1 MTVSL
6 GLFKNN
12 NASRRCIVVGDIIL
26 DKYIYGHV
34 DRISPEAPIPVVS
47 TKNMRYVLGGAANVA
62 GNIRGLGLEVALCG
76 IVGSDSEADVLTG
89 ELQKKNIGFMG
100 VKSADRCTTLKTRI
114 VGMNQ
119 QLVRVDRE
127 DSQPMSNDE
136 ENNLIKK
143 LEDLISPL
151 DIVILS
157 DYNKGVCK
165 DSFCRWLSEKC
176 RKDNIK
182 MIVDPKSSNW
192 KKYSGAYLITPNFK
206 EFQEAIGFSI
216 PNEEGCISENAGSL
230 LNKYNLNRIL
240 VTRSHYGM
248 TLIQRDLEPLTFKAK
263 QQEVFDVSGAG
274 DTVIA
279 TLAAALSVGYELK
292 DAVEISNI
300 AAGVAVSKAGTY
312 DVSLTDLLEYTNET
326 NAWYEDKIVSKNEI
340 NGLVTEWKKSGETVV
355 FTNGCF
361 DVIHIG
367 HLDYLNKAR
376 RLGNRLVVG
385 LNSDDSVKRLKGEKR
400 PLNKQHDR
408 ACMLAALQCV
418 DAVVVFE
425 EDTPE
430 KLISVI
436 CPDYLVK
443 GGDYKIEEIV
453 GREYAGEVMTIPF
466 LEGYSTTSIIEKIK
480 SM

>member
-1 MTVSL
+1 MAVSL

-12 NASRRCIVVGDIIL
+12 NVSRRCIVVGDIIL

-47 TKNMRYVLGGAANVA
+47 TKDMRYVLGGAANVA
-62 GNIRGLGLEVALCG
+62 GNIKGLGLEVVLCG
-76 IVGSDSEADVLTG
+76 IVGNDSEADVLLS

-100 VKSADRCTTLKTRI
+100 IRSSERCTTLKTRI

-119 QLVRVDRE
+119 QLVRVDHE
-127 DSQPMSNDE
+127 DSQSMSIN
-136 ENNLIKK
+136 ENGELIGK
-143 LEDLISPL
+143 LEDLISPS

-176 RKDNIK
+176 RKYNIK

-192 KKYSGAYLITPNFK
+192 DKYAGSYLITPNFK

-216 PNEEGCISENAGSL
+216 PNEEEFIFENANGL
-230 LNKYNLNRIL
+230 QNKYDIDRIL
-240 VTRSHYGM
+240 VTRSQFGM
-248 TLIQRDLEPLTFKAK
+248 TLVEKNQTPISFSAR

-279 TLAAALSVGYELK
+279 TLAAALSVGYELR

-312 DVSLTDLLEYTNET
+312 DVSLNDLFDYESGTSF
-326 NAWYEDKIVSKNEI
+326 WYENKIVEI
-340 NGLVTEWKKSGETVV
+340 KDISELVKKWKKSGQTVV

-376 RLGNRLVVG
+376 RLGNKLIVG
-385 LNSDDSVKRLKGEKR
+385 LNSDASVRRLKGENR
-400 PLNKQHDR
+400 PVNGQDERLR
-408 ACMLAALQCV
+408 MLAALQCV
-418 DAVVVFE
+418 DVVIVFD

-430 KLISVI
+430 NLISKI
-436 CPDYLVK
+436 HPDFLVK
-443 GGDYKIEEIV
+443 GGDYKREEIV
-453 GREYAGEVMTIPF
+453 GRQYAKEVITIPF
-466 LEGYSTTSIIEKIK
+466 VDGFSTTSIIEKIK
-480 SM
+480 NL

>member
-1 MTVSL
+1 
-6 GLFKNN
+6 
-12 NASRRCIVVGDIIL
+12 
-26 DKYIYGHV
+26 
-34 DRISPEAPIPVVS
+34 
-47 TKNMRYVLGGAANVA
+47 MRYVLGGAANVA

-136 ENNLIKK
+136 EKNLIKK

-248 TLIQRDLEPLTFKAK
+248 TLIQRDFEPLTFKAK

-425 EDTPE
+425 EATPE
-430 KLISVI
+430 NLISVI

>member
-136 ENNLIKK
+136 EKNLIKK

-248 TLIQRDLEPLTFKAK
+248 TLIQRDFEPLTFKAK

-425 EDTPE
+425 EATPE
-430 KLISVI
+430 NLISVI

-453 GREYAGEVMTIPF
+453 GREYAGEVITIPF